1 MSTQMMWTSN
11 KWALE
16 YIFFLKILKIKNE
29 QKNIYILDS
38 IFFTL
43 RKKNKKNLNANSM
56 NFLCLSYTTLTLSY
70 INP

>member
-1 MSTQMMWTSN
+1 MTTQMMWSSN

-16 YIFFLKILKIKNE
+16 YLFSKKNFKIKNE

-43 RKKNKKNLNANSM
+43 RKKKQKKLNANSM
-56 NFLCLSYTTLTLSY
+56 NFLCFVFGVDT
-70 INP
+70 